1 MKISD
6 STANFNSHAIRHRAQ
21 RGVTLIEIL
30 ITLLV
35 LAVGLLGLAAL
46 QGVSLKTGQVSLY
59 RTQATNLAYEVI
71 DHARANR
78 SQVANSGSIPNEA
91 VLSQRIADLL
101 PNGALVTGVTDA
113 DGDGIVNVQITWLD
127 DREAEDADD
136 QESTFVVESRI

>member
-6 STANFNSHAIRHRAQ
+6 STASFTYRAIGRRHQ

-78 SQVANSGSIPNEA
+78 SQVASSGSIPNEA
-91 VLSQRIADLL
+91 VLSQRIAELL
-101 PNGALVTGVTDA
+101 PNGALVTAVTDA

-127 DREAEDADD
+127 DREAEAAED